1 MFIRVLG
8 SSAGGGFPQWNCN
21 CQNCDGYRKKTL
33 KIPPRTQSSIAVSDN
48 GIDWIL
54 INASPDIRQQF
65 ATFPALQ
72 PARQLRDTAIQSVI
86 LVDAQLDHC
95 TGLLSLREG
104 NKLNLYCTKEVQ
116 KDLMTGYPII
126 PLLEYYCGLNLHTIP
141 IEKNST
147 YTVIG
152 ANHLEFQ
159 AITLSGKAPPY
170 SPHRQDPQPGDN
182 IALIIKDKRNDQSV
196 FYAPGI
202 QEITSEIKAYLEQS
216 DCILIDGTFWTED
229 EMISAGVGTKLAAEM
244 GHLPQSGDN
253 GMINVLKEYPKAR
266 RILIHI
272 NNTNPILNPHS
283 QAYKILSHEGIEIAY
298 DGMEI
303 NLEGEKS

>member
-1 MFIRVLG
+1 MFVHILG

-33 KIPPRTQSSIAVSDN
+33 AIPARTQSSIAVSDN
-48 GIDWIL
+48 GDDWIL
-54 INASPDIRQQF
+54 INTSPDIRQQL
-65 ATFPALQ
+65 ADFPALQ

-104 NKLNLYCTKEVQ
+104 NKLNLYCTTEVQ
-116 KDLMTGYPII
+116 KDLMTGLPII
-126 PLLEYYCGLNLHTIP
+126 PLLDYYCGLNLQTIS
-141 IEKNST
+141 IEKNSSF
-147 YTVIG
+147 TVIG
-152 ANHLEFQ
+152 ADHLEFQ
-159 AITLSGKAPPY
+159 AISLSGKAPPY
-170 SPHRQDPQPGDN
+170 SPHRHNPQPGDN
-182 IALIIKDKRNDQSV
+182 IALIIKDRRNHQSI

-202 QEITSEIKAYLEQS
+202 QEITAEIKEHLEKS

-229 EMISAGVGTKLAAEM
+229 EMISTGVGTKLAHEM
-244 GHLPQSGDN
+244 GHLPQSGEN
-253 GMINVLKEYPKAR
+253 GMISALKKYSNAR

-272 NNTNPILNPHS
+272 NNTNPILNPQS
-283 QAYKILSHEGIEIAY
+283 EAFSILKQEGIEIAY